1 MLFHASE
8 QKEPWDSS
16 KQRDCMENDQKSQ
29 AQDLLAA
36 DMALINTIKVSSP
49 ARCSDCLTLNAPSAK
64 LPQETY
70 VIMLELHFHN
80 AH

>member
-1 MLFHASE
+1 
-8 QKEPWDSS
+8 
-16 KQRDCMENDQKSQ
+16 MENDQKSQ

-36 DMALINTIKVSSP
+36 DLALINTIKVSST
-49 ARCSDCLTLNAPSAK
+49 AWRGSDCLSLYTPSAK

-70 VIMLELHFHN
+70 VIMLELRFNN